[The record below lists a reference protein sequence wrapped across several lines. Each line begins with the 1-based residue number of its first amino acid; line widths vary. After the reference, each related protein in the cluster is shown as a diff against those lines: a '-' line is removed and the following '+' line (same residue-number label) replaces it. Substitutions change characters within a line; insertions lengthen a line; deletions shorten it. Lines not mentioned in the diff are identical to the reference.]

1 MKKLTTLILALVLLI
16 PVSVSAKKASG
27 GEVPQYQIEGA
38 GMTSQS
44 AQQVLVTII
53 TKKKD
58 NVKDIDLE
66 KAAVH
71 GVFFRDYDDATNA
84 GFGSVAS
91 YKAIMGSPTAE
102 AEYADFFKPFFAN
115 GDFENYC
122 QLVGESRRVVKAGKE
137 WKVSAIVRVNTQTLK
152 KDLRKQGMIK
162 NLGSGW

>member
-1 MKKLTTLILALVLLI
+1 MKQLTLFFFACLLI
-16 PVSVSAKKASG
+16 VQTPVFAKKTND
-27 GEVPQYQIEGA
+27 GEMPQYQVEGA
-38 GMTSQS
+38 GTTSQG
-44 AQQVLVTII
+44 AQQVLVTIV

-58 NVKDIDLE
+58 NVTDLDLE

-71 GVFFRDYDDATNA
+71 AVLFRDYDDATNA

-102 AEYADFFKPFFAN
+102 AEYIDFFKPFFDN

-122 QLVGESRRVVKAGKE
+122 QLVGDSRRVVKAGKE
-137 WKVSAIVRVNTQTLK
+137 WKVSAIVRVNTLTLK
-152 KDLRKQGMIK
+152 KDLKKQGLVK